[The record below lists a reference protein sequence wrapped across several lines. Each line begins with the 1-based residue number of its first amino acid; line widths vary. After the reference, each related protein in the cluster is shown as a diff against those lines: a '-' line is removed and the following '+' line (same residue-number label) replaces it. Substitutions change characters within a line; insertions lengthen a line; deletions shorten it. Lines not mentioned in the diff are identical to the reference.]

1 METKAML
8 ELSIPGLRA
17 YQIRHL
23 VFDFNGTL
31 AVDGIL
37 IPGITKRIITLAQ
50 QLQTH
55 ILTSDTHG
63 TVTSQMAGLPVNI
76 TILTSKNH
84 TQQKAE
90 FVEKLGADETI
101 AIGNG
106 SNDAAM
112 LAKAA
117 IGIALI
123 QQEGASAVT
132 ISSADLVFTDVF
144 DAVDALIHPQRLV
157 ASLRK

>member
-1 METKAML
+1 ML
-8 ELSIPGLRA
+8 ELSIPGQRE
-17 YQIRHL
+17 YQIRYL

-50 QLQTH
+50 QLEIH

-63 TVTSQMAGLPVNI
+63 TVTSQMADLPVRA
-76 TILTSKNH
+76 TILTSSDH
-84 TQQKAE
+84 TRQKAE

-106 SNDAAM
+106 SNDAVM

-123 QQEGASAVT
+123 QQEGASEVT
-132 ISSADLVFTDVF
+132 ISNADLVFTDIF
-144 DAVDALIHPQRLV
+144 DAVNALIHPQRLV